1 MKKVFITV
9 SVLIISLAVSLYAK
23 DAKVTPQELREEYI
37 RKGLSYDDAQ
47 QYKQAI
53 SVYTKAI
60 GLAPKDSVSAEAY
73 FNRGCSYV
81 YLGKQT
87 QAIADYTKAI
97 KLTSTPNAGYH
108 FCRGALYYDKRNY
121 LQAVKDFDR
130 VIELVPESEA
140 SDAYYY
146 RGSIFHKQNN
156 YYEAIDNFD
165 KAIEIDPNN
174 ADAFNDRGTVYYDV
188 GNFDSARSDWEKALE
203 LDPQGEAAKVASKN
217 LRLLSGKA
225 AKKTAWDQNKEEK
238 SGYDQRKE
246 ENNKESLLE
255 EWEKNI
261 GKAGD
266 DMSDDKL
273 SSAQISISKS
283 IDIAKQLK
291 EMVKGN
297 DQEEEIVEAM
307 ENISL
312 GFLKFI
318 KFSREMEKLS
328 RRMERFEK
336 TPETSREFLNAIREM
351 KGYLEE
357 SLAYFE
363 DAESKA
369 SQAPYLLEIS
379 QDMVKEVGS
388 FLKDVESDIEEME
401 EATEEAEREVV
412 KRPEEVPI
420 DQRESRAKS
429 RDESEEKKKEV
440 PRVDSGEIEKLE
452 KEWATYI
459 ADVQKAINDK
469 DFFSAAVYVNTSL
482 ELLSHLEDL
491 LKAGDLPQDKL
502 GAMQK
507 VSSIYEHLRGLAE
520 VLDTEELS
528 DQDKENLKG
537 AIEFT
542 HKQLKEVE
550 ESPGN
555 DSMIRG
561 ICKSIAKELKKI
573 ENGFAKLSKKK
584 EAVKRDEP
592 KAKKKVEKEEE
603 FVYERRKDLGYQR
616 RSDTES
622 YQRRSE
628 DSSSRGWG
636 SRRNETTLD
645 TDSERRSSETS
656 QRKSAGGSFSRP
668 KDFYDNYCRVFLP
681 ILEKQMIVIR
691 DEYAPGENLDEAMP
705 FKSVSDCAN
714 QLLEQ
719 EEELKTSCLADK
731 SEKECDQAVTQ
742 AREMYKTMITRK
754 GCRKFYT
761 ESCEGYYSPTSDREA
776 YNRCIADISKY
787 CDPLPETVSW

>member
-1 MKKVFITV
+1 MKKVFIII
-9 SVLIISLAVSLYAK
+9 SVLIISLALSLYAK

-47 QYKQAI
+47 QYKKAI
-53 SVYTKAI
+53 SEYTKAI
-60 GLAPKDSVSAEAY
+60 RLAPKDSVSAEAY

-87 QAIADYTKAI
+87 KAIVDYTKAI
-97 KLTSTPNAGYH
+97 KLNSTPNAGYY

-121 LQAVKDFDR
+121 AQALKDFDKI
-130 VIELVPESEA
+130 IELVPESEA
-140 SDAYYY
+140 GDAYYY

-156 YYEAIDNFD
+156 YYEATDNFD

-174 ADAFNDRGTVYYDV
+174 ADAYNDRGTVYYDV
-188 GNFDSARSDWEKALE
+188 GNFDLAQSDWDKVLE
-203 LDPQGEAAKVASKN
+203 IDPQGEAAKVASKN
-217 LRLLSGKA
+217 LRLLSGKTT
-225 AKKTAWDQNKEEK
+225 KKTAWGQNKEEK
-238 SGYDQRKE
+238 SGYDKRKE
-246 ENNKESLLE
+246 ENDKESLSE

-266 DMSDDKL
+266 AMSDDKL

-283 IDIAKQLK
+283 VDIAKQLK
-291 EMVKGN
+291 EVVKGN
-297 DQEEEIVEAM
+297 DEEEEIVEAM

-318 KFSREMEKLS
+318 KFSREMEKLG
-328 RRMERFEK
+328 RKMERFEK
-336 TPETSREFLNAIREM
+336 TSERAREFLSAIKEM

-357 SLAYFE
+357 SLVYFE
-363 DAESKA
+363 DAESKS

-388 FLKDVESDIEEME
+388 FLEDVKNDIKEMEADTEEM
-401 EATEEAEREVV
+401 EREVV
-412 KRPEEVPI
+412 KKKPEVE
-420 DQRESRAKS
+420 
-429 RDESEEKKKEV
+429 KKEV

-459 ADVQKAINDK
+459 KDVQKAINKK

-491 LKAGDLPQDKL
+491 LKAGGLSQDKL
-502 GAMQK
+502 KAMQK

-528 DQDKENLKG
+528 DQDKENLEG

-573 ENGFAKLSKKK
+573 ESEFAKLSKKK
-584 EAVKRDEP
+584 APR
-592 KAKKKVEKEEE
+592 AKEKVEKKEKKEE
-603 FVYERRKDLGYQR
+603 FVYERRKDSGYQRRSDTESYQR

-628 DSSSRGWG
+628 DEDEDSSSRGWG
-636 SRRNETTLD
+636 SRRSETTSD
-645 TDSERRSSETS
+645 TDSERRSSEPP
-656 QRKSAGGSFSRP
+656 QRKSAGDSFSRP
-668 KDFYDNYCRVFLP
+668 KDFYNNYCRVFLP
-681 ILEKQMIVIR
+681 ILKKQMTAIR
-691 DEYAPGENLDEAMP
+691 DKYAPDESVEDAMP
-705 FKSVSDCAN
+705 FKSVGDCTT
-714 QLLEQ
+714 QLIEQ

-761 ESCEGYYSPTSDREA
+761 ETCEEQYSPSSDREA
-776 YNRCIADISKY
+776 YNDCMADVNKY
-787 CDPLPETVSW
+787 CDSLPESVSW

>member
-1 MKKVFITV
+1 MKKVFIIV
-9 SVLIISLAVSLYAK
+9 SVLIISLTVSLYAK
-23 DAKVTPQELREEYI
+23 DAKVTPQELRKEYI

-53 SVYTKAI
+53 SAYTKAI
-60 GLAPKDSVSAEAY
+60 RLAPKDSVSAEAY

-81 YLGKQT
+81 YLGKHT

-97 KLTSTPNAGYH
+97 KLSSTPNAGYH

-130 VIELVPESEA
+130 IIELVSESEA
-140 SDAYYY
+140 GDAYYY

-156 YYEAIDNFD
+156 YYEAIDNFN
-165 KAIEIDPNN
+165 KAIEIDASN
-174 ADAFNDRGTVYYDV
+174 ADAYNDRGTVYYDV
-188 GNFDSARSDWEKALE
+188 GNFDSARSDWDKVLE
-203 LDPQGEAAKVASKN
+203 IDPQGEAAKVASKN

-225 AKKTAWDQNKEEK
+225 AKKTTWGQNKEEK
-238 SGYDQRKE
+238 SGYDARKE

-266 DMSDDKL
+266 AMSDDKL

-297 DQEEEIVEAM
+297 DEEEEIVEAM

-318 KFSREMEKLS
+318 KFSREMEKLV
-328 RRMERFEK
+328 RRMERVEK
-336 TPETSREFLNAIREM
+336 ASETSSEFLNAIREM

-357 SLAYFE
+357 SLVYFE

-388 FLKDVESDIEEME
+388 FLKDIESDIEEME
-401 EATEEAEREVV
+401 TDIEEIEREAV
-412 KRPEEVPI
+412 KRPEEVPS
-420 DQRESRAKS
+420 DQRESQAKS
-429 RDESEEKKKEV
+429 RDESEEKKKEA
-440 PRVDSGEIEKLE
+440 PRVDSGEIKKLE

-459 ADVQKAINDK
+459 KDVQKAINKK

-491 LKAGDLPQDKL
+491 LKAGDLSQDKL

-528 DQDKENLKG
+528 DQDKENLEG

-542 HKQLKEVE
+542 YKQLKEVE

-561 ICKSIAKELKKI
+561 ICKSIAKELKKL
-573 ENGFAKLSKKK
+573 ENEFAKLSKKK
-584 EAVKRDEP
+584 AP

-628 DSSSRGWG
+628 NSSSRGWG
-636 SRRNETTLD
+636 SRSETTLD
-645 TDSERRSSETS
+645 TDSQRRSSETS

-668 KDFYDNYCRVFLP
+668 KDFYNNYCRVFLP
-681 ILEKQMIVIR
+681 ILEKQMTAIR
-691 DEYAPGENLDEAMP
+691 DKYSPGENVDDAMP
-705 FKSVSDCAN
+705 FKSVSDCTT

-719 EEELKTSCLADK
+719 EEELKTFCLADK

-754 GCRKFYT
+754 GCKKFYT
-761 ESCEGYYSPTSDREA
+761 ESCEGYYSPSSDREA
-776 YNRCIADISKY
+776 YSECMADINKY
-787 CDPLPETVSW
+787 CDSLPESVSW